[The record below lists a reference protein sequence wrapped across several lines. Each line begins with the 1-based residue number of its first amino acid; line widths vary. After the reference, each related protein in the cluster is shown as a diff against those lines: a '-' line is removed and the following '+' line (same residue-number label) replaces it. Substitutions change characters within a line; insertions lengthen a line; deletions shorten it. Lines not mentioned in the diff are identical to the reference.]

1 MKPAAGSVLNF
12 AYGSNM
18 LRARIQAR
26 VPSARAIGTAL
37 LAAKA
42 LRWHKRG
49 QDGSGKCDIVD
60 SIAPGAQV
68 FGVLYELAA
77 DEKHRLD
84 EAEGLGTGYEE
95 VELVVVM
102 AGRKVRV
109 SAYRALLVQHG
120 ILPFS
125 WYRALVVAGA
135 RQHRLPADYVAGL
148 EAAPAVDDDD
158 GGRHSMNMAIADRI

>member
-49 QDGSGKCDIVD
+49 Q
-60 SIAPGAQV
+60 A
-68 FGVLYELAA
+68 
-77 DEKHRLD
+77 
-84 EAEGLGTGYEE
+84 
-95 VELVVVM
+95 LVVTEV
-102 AGRKVRV
+102 
-109 SAYRALLVQHG
+109 VQ
-120 ILPFS
+120 
-125 WYRALVVAGA
+125 RALVHRAGEHGE
-135 RQHRLPADYVAGL
+135 QT
-148 EAAPAVDDDD
+148 
-158 GGRHSMNMAIADRI
+158 RIE